1 MEMIFFFCT
10 NVIARKGRKMNRVQ
24 TLDIAQDILD
34 SARLTIPELKRE
46 MAITLYAQHRLSF
59 GKARELAAMTHW
71 EFRQMLA
78 SRRVAPHY
86 EVAEL
91 EEDVQTLRAAGRI

>member
-1 MEMIFFFCT
+1 MD
-10 NVIARKGRKMNRVQ
+10 RVQ
-24 TLDIAQDILD
+24 TLDITQDILD

-46 MAITLYAQHRLSF
+46 LAITLYAQHRLSF

-78 SRRVAPHY
+78 SRRVSPHY
-86 EVAEL
+86 EGAEL
-91 EEDVQTLRAAGRI
+91 DDDVQALRAAGRL